1 MSYITQQS
9 RTDGFGAQY
18 QTIINTILYCKKN
31 NKIFIYN
38 PIKTMDHNYNNDV
51 NFLKKIEELMN
62 INIYKSKCEI
72 DFHKIETYS
81 VAESIQF
88 FDANINNL
96 DSYLS
101 EIKKDFWQNKDRN
114 CFKNDCFNIAVHI
127 RRSNE
132 VDIGIPDAN
141 IRYTVDEYYLKKIET
156 IREKYKHKKLCFH
169 IYSQGNL
176 SDFTKYNSKD
186 TVFKINMNVFD
197 TFKEM
202 VAADVLIMS
211 KSSFSYIAA
220 ILSDGDIYY
229 QLFWHPH
236 MKHWYL

>member
-1 MSYITQQS
+1 MSYITQEL
-9 RTDGFGAQY
+9 RIDGFGGQY

-31 NKIFIYN
+31 NKTFIYK

-96 DSYLS
+96 DTYLS

-127 RRSNE
+127 RRPN
-132 VDIGIPDAN
+132 PDDNRIMGAD
-141 IRYTVDEYYLKKIET
+141 TPDEYYLNKINT
-156 IREKYKHKKLCFH
+156 IREKYKDKKILFH
-169 IYSQGNL
+169 IYSQGEL
-176 SDFTKYNSKD
+176 SNFNNYIAND
-186 TVFKINMNVFD
+186 TILKININLFD
-197 TFKEM
+197 TFKEI
-202 VAADVLIMS
+202 VGADVLIMS
-211 KSSFSYIAA
+211 RSSLSYTAA

-229 QLFWHPH
+229 QQFWHPP